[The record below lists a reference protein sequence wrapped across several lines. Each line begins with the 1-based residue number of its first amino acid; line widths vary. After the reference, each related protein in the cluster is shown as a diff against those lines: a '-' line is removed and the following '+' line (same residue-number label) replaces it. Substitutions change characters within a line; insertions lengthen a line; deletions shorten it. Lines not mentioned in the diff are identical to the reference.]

1 MDDLVQRVRELTAR
15 GDPFAVATVVRAE
28 RPVSARPGM
37 KAIVLIDGTMKGWVG
52 GSCTHTVVVR
62 EAQLSLRSGAPRL
75 ISIAPEGLDDRR
87 EGVIHHLMTCHSGG
101 TLEIY
106 IEPVLPRPQLVLIG
120 EAPLVRTLA
129 ELGRLQGFNVWLAEA
144 GGKAHHLEA
153 DLQLPLEQGK
163 AKITPS
169 SYVVVATMGTADEE
183 ALERVVGGDAA
194 YVALVSSRKR
204 AEAVFASLRSRG
216 IPSERLQRV
225 KVPAGLDIGAVT
237 PEEIAISIMAEIIQV
252 RRTHQTAPIEAPAID
267 EATDP
272 VCGMTVEVAS
282 AKHTAEYQGTR
293 YYFCCAHCKVTFE
306 REPTKYA
313 MAEA

>member
-1 MDDLVQRVRELTAR
+1 MDDLVKRVRELTAR
-15 GDPFAVATVVRAE
+15 GDPFTVATVVRVE

-37 KAIVLIDGTMKGWVG
+37 KAIVLVDGTMEGWIG
-52 GSCTHTVVVR
+52 GSCTHTVVVQ
-62 EAQLSLRSGAPRL
+62 EAQLALRSGAPRL
-75 ISIAPEGLDDRR
+75 ISLAPEGRDDRR

-153 DLQLPLEQGK
+153 DLQLPLEQVK
-163 AKITPS
+163 AKIIPS

-204 AEAVFASLRSRG
+204 ADAVFASLRIRG
-216 IPSERLQRV
+216 IPSERLKRV

-252 RRTHQTAPIEAPAID
+252 RRTHETAPIEAPAI
-267 EATDP
+267 ERATDP

-293 YYFCCAHCKVTFE
+293 YHFCSAHCKVIFE